1 MFKKVLLGLVALSCV
16 SLAAEGTNVY
26 LKTGADMLQRF
37 DEVKYAGKKLNKDDG
52 DDFGY
57 ELTVEVMREVYP
69 NFELGLGLSYQDH
82 GDPKSIKKSGE
93 FEGDGGAVGTG
104 YEKYEIPGFKSV
116 PLYVTAKYNFPV
128 EGNIKPYLKADL
140 GYSFNSDNGDAKY
153 TFRGSDATYD
163 YFEDKKISV
172 KMKNGLYY
180 GIGAGAEYNNFV
192 VDLMYKVNR
201 AEMKADVNGE
211 RIKKD
216 LDYSRIT
223 LSVGYRFNF

>member
-82 GDPKSIKKSGE
+82 GDPKKNTNKNWQN
-93 FEGDGGAVGTG
+93 EGYDMTS
-104 YEKYEIPGFKSV
+104 EIPGFKSV

-128 EGNIKPYLKADL
+128 EGNIKPYLKVDL
-140 GYSFNSDNGDAKY
+140 GYSFNSDNGDIKVWDTEGDSFKY
-153 TFRGSDATYD
+153 FTKV
-163 YFEDKKISV
+163 E
-172 KMKNGLYY
+172 NGLYY

-201 AEMKADVNGE
+201 AEMKADVDGE

>member
-1 MFKKVLLGLVALSCV
+1 MFKKVLLGLAALSCV

-26 LKTGADMLQRF
+26 LKAGADMLQRF

-82 GDPKSIKKSGE
+82 GDPKKNTNKNWQN
-93 FEGDGGAVGTG
+93 EGYDMTS
-104 YEKYEIPGFKSV
+104 EIPGFKSV

-140 GYSFNSDNGDAKY
+140 GYSFNSDNGDIKVWDTEGDSFKY
-153 TFRGSDATYD
+153 FTKV
-163 YFEDKKISV
+163 E
-172 KMKNGLYY
+172 NGLYY

-201 AEMKADVNGE
+201 AEMKAEVDGK

>member
-1 MFKKVLLGLVALSCV
+1 MMKKVLLGLATLSCV

-26 LKTGADMLQRF
+26 LKVGADMFQRF
-37 DEVKYAGKKLNKDDG
+37 DEVKYEGEKLNKDKG
-52 DDFGY
+52 DNFGY

-82 GDPKSIKKSGE
+82 GDPKSIKESGE
-93 FEGDGGAVGTG
+93 FEIDGGAIANG

-116 PLYVTAKYNFPV
+116 PLYITAKYNFQL

-163 YFEDKKISV
+163 YFEDERISV

-192 VDLMYKVNR
+192 VDLMYKVNK
-201 AEMKADVNGE
+201 AEIKANVGE
-211 RIKKD
+211 ERFKKD
-216 LDYSRIT
+216 LDYSRVT
-223 LSVGYRFNF
+223 LSIGYKFNF

>member
-26 LKTGADMLQRF
+26 LKAGADMLQRF

-82 GDPKSIKKSGE
+82 GDPKKNTNKNWQN
-93 FEGDGGAVGTG
+93 EGYDMTS
-104 YEKYEIPGFKSV
+104 EIPGFKSV

-140 GYSFNSDNGDAKY
+140 GYSFNSDNGDIKVWDTEGDSFKY
-153 TFRGSDATYD
+153 FTKV
-163 YFEDKKISV
+163 E
-172 KMKNGLYY
+172 NGLYY

>member
-1 MFKKVLLGLVALSCV
+1 MMKKVLLGLAALSCV

-26 LKTGADMLQRF
+26 LKAGADVFQRF
-37 DEVKYAGKKLNKDDG
+37 DEVKYEGDKANKDKG

-69 NFELGLGLSYQDH
+69 NLELGLGLSYQDH
-82 GDPKSIKKSGE
+82 GDPKSVTTYDVDIDRNIKS
-93 FEGDGGAVGTG
+93 
-104 YEKYEIPGFKSV
+104 EIPGFKSV

-128 EGNIKPYLKADL
+128 EGNVKPYLKADL
-140 GYSFNSDNGDAKY
+140 GYSFNDENGDV
-153 TFRGSDATYD
+153 
-163 YFEDKKISV
+163 KISIPELGLNLPTKV
-172 KMKNGLYY
+172 ENGLYY

-201 AEMKADVNGE
+201 AKIKADMDGQ

-216 LDYSRIT
+216 LDYSRVT
-223 LSVGYRFNF
+223 LSVGYKFNF

>member
-1 MFKKVLLGLVALSCV
+1 MFKKVLLGLAALSCV

-26 LKTGADMLQRF
+26 LKAGADMLQRF
-37 DEVKYAGKKLNKDDG
+37 DEVKYDGEKLNKDDG

-57 ELTVEVMREVYP
+57 EPTVEVMREVYP

-82 GDPKSIKKSGE
+82 GDPKKNTTKDWS
-93 FEGDGGAVGTG
+93 FDDTG
-104 YEKYEIPGFKSV
+104 NLYDMTSKIPGFKSV

-140 GYSFNSDNGDAKY
+140 GYSFNDKNGN
-153 TFRGSDATYD
+153 
-163 YFEDKKISV
+163 
-172 KMKNGLYY
+172 MKANAPGYGTMKFSTKVENGLYY

>member
-1 MFKKVLLGLVALSCV
+1 MFKKVLLGLAALSCV

-26 LKTGADMLQRF
+26 LKAGADMLQRF
-37 DEVKYAGKKLNKDDG
+37 DEVKYDGEKLNKDDG

-82 GDPKSIKKSGE
+82 GDPKKNTNKNWQN
-93 FEGDGGAVGTG
+93 EGYDMTS
-104 YEKYEIPGFKSV
+104 EIPGFKSV

-140 GYSFNSDNGDAKY
+140 GYSFNSDNGDIKVWDTEGDSFKY
-153 TFRGSDATYD
+153 FTKV
-163 YFEDKKISV
+163 E
-172 KMKNGLYY
+172 NGLYY

-201 AEMKADVNGE
+201 TEMKAEVDGK

>member
-37 DEVKYAGKKLNKDDG
+37 DEVKYAGKTLNKDDG

-82 GDPKSIKKSGE
+82 GDPKKNTNKNWQN
-93 FEGDGGAVGTG
+93 EGYDMTS
-104 YEKYEIPGFKSV
+104 EIPGFKSV

-140 GYSFNSDNGDAKY
+140 GYSFNSDNGDIKVWDTEGDSFKY
-153 TFRGSDATYD
+153 FTKV
-163 YFEDKKISV
+163 E
-172 KMKNGLYY
+172 NGLYY

-201 AEMKADVNGE
+201 AEMKADVDGE

>member
-1 MFKKVLLGLVALSCV
+1 MFKKVLLGLAALSCV

-26 LKTGADMLQRF
+26 LKAGADMLQRF
-37 DEVKYAGKKLNKDDG
+37 DEVKYDGEKLNKDDG

-82 GDPKSIKKSGE
+82 GDPKSINVYYKDLDGNIKS
-93 FEGDGGAVGTG
+93 
-104 YEKYEIPGFKSV
+104 EIPGFKSV

-140 GYSFNSDNGDAKY
+140 GYSFNEENGDVKGDILGHAIKY
-153 TFRGSDATYD
+153 PT
-163 YFEDKKISV
+163 KV
-172 KMKNGLYY
+172 KNGLYY

-192 VDLMYKVNR
+192 VDLMYKMN
-201 AEMKADVNGE
+201 KAKIEIDDEGDKY
-211 RIKKD
+211 KKD

>member
-1 MFKKVLLGLVALSCV
+1 MFKKVLLGLAALSCV

-26 LKTGADMLQRF
+26 LKAGADMFQRF
-37 DEVKYAGKKLNKDDG
+37 DKVKYDGEKLNKDKG

-82 GDPKSIKKSGE
+82 GDPKSVSEYDKDLDENIKS
-93 FEGDGGAVGTG
+93 
-104 YEKYEIPGFKSV
+104 EIPGFKSV

-140 GYSFNSDNGDAKY
+140 GYSFNSDNGDVKV
-153 TFRGSDATYD
+153 
-163 YFEDKKISV
+163 SV
-172 KMKNGLYY
+172 TGYETIKFSTKVENGLYY

-192 VDLMYKVNR
+192 IDLMYKINKAKV
-201 AEMKADVNGE
+201 EMNNYNE
-211 RIKKD
+211 RIKDD
-216 LDYSRIT
+216 LDYSRVT
-223 LSVGYRFNF
+223 LSIGYKFNF

>member
-82 GDPKSIKKSGE
+82 GDPKKNTNKNWQN
-93 FEGDGGAVGTG
+93 EGYDMTS
-104 YEKYEIPGFKSV
+104 EIPGFKSV

-140 GYSFNSDNGDAKY
+140 GYSFNSDNGDIKVWDTEGDSFKY
-153 TFRGSDATYD
+153 FTKV
-163 YFEDKKISV
+163 E
-172 KMKNGLYY
+172 NGLYY

-201 AEMKADVNGE
+201 AEMKADVDGE

>member
-1 MFKKVLLGLVALSCV
+1 MFKKVLLGLAALSCV

-26 LKTGADMLQRF
+26 LKAGADMLQRF
-37 DEVKYAGKKLNKDDG
+37 DEVKYDGEKLNKDDG

-82 GDPKSIKKSGE
+82 GDPKKNTNKNWQN
-93 FEGDGGAVGTG
+93 EGYDMTS
-104 YEKYEIPGFKSV
+104 EIPGFKSV

-140 GYSFNSDNGDAKY
+140 GYSFNSDNGDIKIWDTEGDSFKY
-153 TFRGSDATYD
+153 FTKV
-163 YFEDKKISV
+163 E
-172 KMKNGLYY
+172 NGLYY

-201 AEMKADVNGE
+201 AEMKADVDGE

>member
-1 MFKKVLLGLVALSCV
+1 MFKKVLLGLAALSCV

-26 LKTGADMLQRF
+26 LKAGADMFQRF
-37 DEVKYAGKKLNKDDG
+37 DKVKYEGEKLNKDKG

-82 GDPKSIKKSGE
+82 GDPKKNT
-93 FEGDGGAVGTG
+93 TG
-104 YEKYEIPGFKSV
+104 NWEIDNTGKIYDITSEIPGFKSV

-140 GYSFNSDNGDAKY
+140 GYSFNSDNGDVKA
-153 TFRGSDATYD
+153 
-163 YFEDKKISV
+163 SV
-172 KMKNGLYY
+172 IGYETIKFSTKVENGLYY

-192 VDLMYKVNR
+192 IDLMYKMNK
-201 AEMKADVNGE
+201 AEIKIDDDGDKY
-211 RIKKD
+211 KKD
-216 LDYSRIT
+216 LDYSRVT
-223 LSVGYRFNF
+223 LSVGYKFNF

>member
-1 MFKKVLLGLVALSCV
+1 MFKKVLLGLAALSCV

-26 LKTGADMLQRF
+26 LKAGADMFQRF
-37 DEVKYAGKKLNKDDG
+37 DKVKYAGEKLNKDDG

-82 GDPKSIKKSGE
+82 GDPKKNTNKNWQN
-93 FEGDGGAVGTG
+93 EGYDMTS
-104 YEKYEIPGFKSV
+104 KIPGFKSV

-140 GYSFNSDNGDAKY
+140 GYSFNSDNGDIKVWDTEGDSFKY
-153 TFRGSDATYD
+153 FTKV
-163 YFEDKKISV
+163 E
-172 KMKNGLYY
+172 NGLYY

-192 VDLMYKVNR
+192 IDLMYKVNK
-201 AEMKADVNGE
+201 AEMKADVDGE

-216 LDYSRIT
+216 LDYSRVT
-223 LSVGYRFNF
+223 LSVGYKFNF

>member
-1 MFKKVLLGLVALSCV
+1 MMKKVLLGLAALSCV

-26 LKTGADMLQRF
+26 LKAGADMFQRF
-37 DEVKYAGKKLNKDDG
+37 DKVKYDGEKLNKDKG

-82 GDPKSIKKSGE
+82 GDPKSVSEYDKDLDENIKS
-93 FEGDGGAVGTG
+93 
-104 YEKYEIPGFKSV
+104 EIPGFKSV

-140 GYSFNSDNGDAKY
+140 GYSFNSDNGDVKV
-153 TFRGSDATYD
+153 
-163 YFEDKKISV
+163 SV
-172 KMKNGLYY
+172 TGYETIKFSTKVENGLYY

-192 VDLMYKVNR
+192 VDLMYKVNK
-201 AEMKADVNGE
+201 AEMKADVLGE
-211 RIKKD
+211 RVKKD
-216 LDYSRIT
+216 LDYSRVT
-223 LSVGYRFNF
+223 LSVGYKFNF

>member
-82 GDPKSIKKSGE
+82 GDPKKNTNKNWQN
-93 FEGDGGAVGTG
+93 EGYDMTS
-104 YEKYEIPGFKSV
+104 EIPGFKSV

-140 GYSFNSDNGDAKY
+140 GYSFNSDNGDIKVWDTEGDSFKY
-153 TFRGSDATYD
+153 FTKV
-163 YFEDKKISV
+163 E
-172 KMKNGLYY
+172 NGLYY

-192 VDLMYKVNR
+192 LDFMYKVNR
-201 AEMKADVNGE
+201 AEMKADVDGE